1 MNFQV
6 IFHLLLTCL
15 VHVNSF
21 YTSCWVILTGL
32 WCRYDCFY
40 GTCFYAAPATW
51 KNMQNNLKL
60 TLFFII
66 GHFTVNLVLAFNWF
80 IYFNIWSLY
89 LFLKFH
95 YFTNLA
101 FYFCFFTFYHHFY
114 LRIFFVFV
122 AVSIFRLLFYTRLN
136 CKWGPSGWMNLKTIR
151 TVSKL

>member
-1 MNFQV
+1 MTFTALGTVLRNSGQLKTNQIIHIASHFCTAFTWNTFRKNTQALLPLGLKTMNTVVFLLSTFTLTERHMLSKQGHLFMNFQV

-66 GHFTVNLVLAFNWF
+66 GHF
-80 IYFNIWSLY
+80 
-89 LFLKFH
+89 KFSS
-95 YFTNLA
+95 
-101 FYFCFFTFYHHFY
+101 CF
-114 LRIFFVFV
+114 
-122 AVSIFRLLFYTRLN
+122 
-136 CKWGPSGWMNLKTIR
+136 
-151 TVSKL
+151 